1 MLNKYFTYKD
11 YKIELNRPE
20 LLLVKEFEKLMDD
33 SFNKCKDDKTG
44 KKKIKAFKIFKYL
57 FLFHSNQ
64 SPYSEMDEQ
73 ERRKYS
79 LEDSDLSNTDLID
92 PIVIQAE
99 KKYEILTKS
108 RLSKMLEAAEIAV
121 DNFTLYFRIADYTEI
136 DDATGKARY
145 NIKDGI
151 NGVAGLSKL
160 SEGLKDLQDLVKKEQ
175 EAETDLRGGAEI
187 GMLD

>member
-1 MLNKYFTYKD
+1 
-11 YKIELNRPE
+11 
-20 LLLVKEFEKLMDD
+20 
-33 SFNKCKDDKTG
+33 
-44 KKKIKAFKIFKYL
+44 
-57 FLFHSNQ
+57 
-64 SPYSEMDEQ
+64 MDEK
-73 ERRKYS
+73 EKRKYA
-79 LEDSDLSNTDLID
+79 LEDSELTNTDIINPLM
-92 PIVIQAE
+92 VAAE
-99 KKYEILTKS
+99 KKYEVLTKS

-136 DDATGKARY
+136 DDVTGKARY
-145 NIKDGI
+145 SIKDGI

>member
-1 MLNKYFTYKD
+1 MLNKYFLYKD

-20 LLLVKEFEKLMDD
+20 LLLVKEFEQLMDD
-33 SFNKCKDDKTG
+33 SFNKCKEDKTG
-44 KKKIKAFKIFKYL
+44 KKKIKAFKFFKYL

-64 SPYSEMDEQ
+64 SPYSEMDER

-79 LEDSDLSNTDLID
+79 LEDAELENTEIIN
-92 PIVIQAE
+92 PIFVAAE
-99 KKYEILTKS
+99 RKFEILTKS

-121 DNFTLYFRIADYTEI
+121 DNFTLYFRVADYTEV
-136 DDATGKARY
+136 DEVTGKARY

-175 EAETDLRGGAEI
+175 EADTDLRGGAEI